1 VLSEHL
7 TREKKKKRKVL
18 PIEEEKKKSKVSKFF
33 PRGKNRAF
41 KANL

>member
-18 PIEEEKKKSKVSKFF
+18 PIEEEKKKSKVPKFF
-33 PRGKNRAF
+33 PRGKNTAF
-41 KANL
+41 ETNL

>member
-18 PIEEEKKKSKVSKFF
+18 PIEEEKKKSKVPKFF